1 MELIDPKNSQV
12 ILIGASKFDAADDN
26 LPDLP
31 NVKNNLV
38 ELHKSLNEVVGI
50 DAKNLHPI
58 LDKDDYDTIVE
69 EIIGILPNASDT
81 IIVYY
86 AGHGIPKNSFYL
98 ATKKT
103 TILKKQCIRA
113 IEPSELVDLVIQE
126 TKAKNIIF
134 IIDCCFSARLKEKID
149 TKGKNV
155 FFIVAASSNK
165 TAKDESPDNQD
176 CTAFTHELLEVFK
189 KGIKNTGE
197 FITFQDISNHLENQL
212 FNKDLPK
219 PQISSHGSPDK
230 LGICKNKAYKKTVT
244 NKYKINNDLRHHLPD
259 RRPQETKLG
268 RAIHNNKHLP
278 LLCLIHS
285 DENQCNDRFIDRL
298 VYHYLPQIIPEDGIT
313 SCDFHC
319 DFSNDIDLQQEIS
332 EQLATSLKINPF
344 ASPAEIVDAIVIE
357 QNPMIFHTDMCTKN
371 WSRCGGIKAIHNF
384 IKFWAKLE
392 FPKTYNHLL
401 LIYLRTYALTKK

>member
-1 MELIDPKNSQV
+1 MAAIVPENTQA
-12 ILIGASKFDAADDN
+12 ILIGASKFDASDDD

-38 ELHKSLNEVVGI
+38 ELHKSLNEMVGI
-50 DAKNLHPI
+50 DAKNIHPI

-69 EIIGILPNASDT
+69 EIINIIPKASNT

-113 IEPSELVDLVIQE
+113 IESSELVDLVIQE
-126 TKAKNIIF
+126 TKAKNVIF
-134 IIDCCFSARLKEKID
+134 IIDCCFSARLKENID

-176 CTAFTHELLEVFK
+176 CTAFTHELLEIFR
-189 KGIKNTGE
+189 KGIKNAGE
-197 FITFQDISNHLENQL
+197 FLTFQDISNHLEKQL
-212 FNKDLPK
+212 LDKNLPE

-230 LGICKNKAYKKTVT
+230 LGICKNNAYKKTDVT
-244 NKYKINNDLRHHLPD
+244 KYKIHNDLRHHLPN
-259 RRPQETKLG
+259 RRSQETKLG

-285 DENQCNDRFIDRL
+285 DENQCNDRFVDRL
-298 VYHYLPQIIPEDGIT
+298 VYH
-313 SCDFHC
+313 
-319 DFSNDIDLQQEIS
+319 
-332 EQLATSLKINPF
+332 
-344 ASPAEIVDAIVIE
+344 
-357 QNPMIFHTDMCTKN
+357 
-371 WSRCGGIKAIHNF
+371 
-384 IKFWAKLE
+384 
-392 FPKTYNHLL
+392 
-401 LIYLRTYALTKK
+401 